1 MTRISSL
8 TQMDYFTFL
17 MDSLN
22 FTVAKASLLNNAVI
36 PEIADEI
43 ANGVFRGQIL
53 KIYRYVAFCIIEMQ
67 NCKLN

>member
-1 MTRISSL
+1 MQPKI
-8 TQMDYFTFL
+8 
-17 MDSLN
+17 
-22 FTVAKASLLNNAVI
+22 VI

-43 ANGVFRGQIL
+43 ANGVFREQIL